1 MLVAL
6 IAWPV
11 WLVNHVDKSMN
22 RVDALSGGPDTPGTT
37 YLFAGSD
44 SRDNWTDEQDDT
56 EGERSDSM
64 ILVHKAENGQTA
76 MVSLPR
82 DTYVDI
88 PYVGWNKLNAAFSLG
103 GPQLAIE
110 TVEQM
115 TGLTVDHYVQ
125 IGMLGVGDIVDAL
138 GGVNLCWDQDV
149 SDEFSGMQWTAGCH
163 DVNGTEALAFA
174 RMRYEDP
181 LGDVGRTMRQRQ
193 ILGAVSDKAL
203 SWKTLINPF
212 EQLKLGN
219 AASSALT
226 VDNDTK
232 IWNVGFLLL
241 AMRSASADGL
251 TGAPP
256 MWDYNAMMDVGSVM
270 LLDEDLAPVFFQKLA
285 DGTLTPE
292 DFDQPL

>member
-1 MLVAL
+1 
-6 IAWPV
+6 
-11 WLVNHVDKSMN
+11 MN
-22 RVDALSGGPDTPGTT
+22 RVEALSGAANTPGTT

-44 SRDNWTDEQDDT
+44 SRDGWNEDDPT
-56 EGERSDSM
+56 EGGRSDSM
-64 ILVHKAENGQTA
+64 ILVHKAANGQTA

-82 DTYVDI
+82 DTYIDI

-103 GPQLAIE
+103 GPELAVE

-115 TGLTVDHYVQ
+115 TGLTVDHYVE
-125 IGMLGVGDIVDAL
+125 IGMSGVGEIVDAL

-149 SDEFSGMQWTAGCH
+149 SDEYSGMEWTAGCH

-174 RMRYEDP
+174 RMRYADP

-203 SWKTLINPF
+203 SWKTLVNPAK
-212 EQLKLGN
+212 QLELGD
-219 AASSALT
+219 AAADALT
-226 VDNDTK
+226 VDHKTK

-285 DGTLTPE
+285 AGTLAPE

>member
-1 MLVAL
+1 MT
-6 IAWPV
+6 
-11 WLVNHVDKSMN
+11 
-22 RVDALSGGPDTPGTT
+22 RVDALSSGTDTPGTT

-44 SRDNWTDEQDDT
+44 SRNDWFDEQDDT

-64 ILVHKAENGQTA
+64 ILVHKASNGQTA

-82 DTYVDI
+82 DTLVDI
-88 PYVGWNKLNAAFSLG
+88 PGVGWSKLNAAFSLG
-103 GPQLAIE
+103 GPELAVE
-110 TVEQM
+110 TVEQL

-125 IGMLGVGDIVDAL
+125 IGMMGVGEIVDAL
-138 GGVNLCWDQDV
+138 GGINLCWDQDV
-149 SDEFSGMQWTAGCH
+149 ADELSGMQWVAGCH
-163 DVNGTEALAFA
+163 DVNGEQALAFA
-174 RMRYEDP
+174 RMRYSDP
-181 LGDVGRTMRQRQ
+181 LGDVGRTLRQRQ

-219 AASSALT
+219 AAADALT
-226 VDNDTK
+226 VDNDTR

-241 AMRSASADGL
+241 AMKSASASGL

-256 MWDYNAMMDVGSVM
+256 IYDYNAMLDIGSVM

-285 DGTLTPE
+285 DGTLTAE
-292 DFDQPL
+292 DFDQPF